1 MAGRESLELSLRR
14 VAVAPSPTTGRAAVA
29 VQTECVD
36 LLTPAS
42 IQALLDRHGVRPGRA
57 LGQNFLAD
65 PNTARRI
72 VRLAG
77 IGPGVRV
84 VEVGPGLGSLTL
96 AIADAGAAEIVA
108 VELDRHLVPVLEEV
122 LAGYA
127 VRVEHGDALT
137 VDWRALLGTEPGWAM
152 VSNLPY
158 NIATPLVIGVLE
170 TAPMVERLFVMVQ
183 REVGERMAAPA
194 GADAYGAVSVKIAYY
209 AKAAIAGFVPPT
221 VFMPKPTVDSALVRL
236 VRRAQPPVVVPDV
249 DRLFALVRAGFATRR
264 KMLRRALM
272 TEFGART
279 IAVLEAAGVDP
290 SARAETLGLDEW
302 AAIACNESAGS

>member
-1 MAGRESLELSLRR
+1 MQ
-14 VAVAPSPTTGRAAVA
+14 TGV
-29 VQTECVD
+29 VD

-42 IQALLDRHGVRPGRA
+42 IQALLDRYGVRPGRA

-77 IGPGVRV
+77 IESGARV

-96 AIADAGAAEIVA
+96 ALADAGAAEIVA
-108 VELDRHLVPVLEEV
+108 LELDRHLIPVLREV
-122 LAGYA
+122 LDGHE
-127 VRVEHGDALT
+127 VRIVQGDALS
-137 VDWRALLGTEPGWAM
+137 VDWNELLGATPGWSM

-158 NIATPLVIGVLE
+158 NVATPLVVRVLE

-183 REVGERMAAPA
+183 REVGERMAAAP
-194 GADAYGAVSVKIAYY
+194 GTDPYGAVSVKVAYY
-209 AKAAIAGFVPPT
+209 AHAELAGLVPPT
-221 VFMPKPTVDSALVRL
+221 VFMPKPAVDSALVRL
-236 VRRAQPPVVVPDV
+236 VRRKQPPVVVPDV
-249 DRLFALVRAGFATRR
+249 DRLFVLVRAGFATRR

-272 TEFGART
+272 TELGART
-279 IAVLEAAGVDP
+279 VVVLEAAGIDP

-302 AAIACNESAGS
+302 AAIARVEAEVA